1 MGMER
6 YRAIVR
12 LEEIRSH
19 MEQGEYDAAKVVADS
34 IRRERLKDSADL
46 FLLAS
51 VYRKCGEYDTAK
63 DFLLR
68 IYEKKVTWRVL
79 EELMEVCLAEK
90 NPEEAENYLRQYSRL
105 SGGDPRNYIYEYR
118 IGRQKHRPEEELL
131 PILQTLKAEEYSEK
145 YAYELAKLYHKMG
158 REQEC
163 MAECRDLILWFG
175 EGTYVERAKAL
186 QAYYRG
192 ELSAEDI
199 RMEAER
205 RVREAEERR
214 AQEEAEQRA
223 YEEEQRRLQEEQRRQ
238 EEELRLQEEENRGA
252 EEELRRL
259 EEEERFALEAMCR
272 SMAAERFNGEEMQEL
287 AGEGYSQAESLGYEE
302 EYTTASG
309 EYFEEEP
316 ELAYAYDVAEE
327 EVLDEVAATGM
338 YEPMWEEDATVSI
351 ETPVSDV
358 FAGTESDGE
367 SAEEDYEQISL
378 FGAAEEP
385 EDRTERLQEEP
396 EFGTMEPELQTEPE
410 PEDRT
415 VEIREE
421 SEIEDG
427 MPEVFEAEEE
437 VTELTEEI
445 EAEETVAEL
454 PEAFEAEETVAG
466 MQEEF
471 EPEYGSGYETGRQ
484 EKESEGNARFVSP
497 LGKELAP
504 RLLEKGI
511 VFEDIL
517 HEYAR
522 IERVRKQLL
531 RMLEVVVTVRKKCH
545 CLIITGERKSGKTT
559 LGTYL
564 AKLLYELSYVKSPRV
579 AKISGQRLNG
589 MNLYEKQSQLKDVCL
604 IVESA
609 GEMTEE
615 TTEGLL
621 DFIEHAGVLGT
632 VILEDNANA
641 MSRLLRNHAECNRMF
656 NNRVHLPKY
665 DGSELMG
672 FALEYIEQ
680 QDYVITAEAKR
691 FLAQQIEYITRTE
704 QKDGRL
710 VATMELVK
718 TALENADYR
727 NQGTILAMASAGNF
741 MAAET
746 LELTVEDFGII
757 Q

>member
-51 VYRKCGEYDTAK
+51 VYRKCGEYETAK

-90 NPEEAENYLRQYSRL
+90 NPEEAEGYLKQYSKL

-214 AQEEAEQRA
+214 AKE
-223 YEEEQRRLQEEQRRQ
+223 EEEQRRLAEEQSRLEA
-238 EEELRLQEEENRGA
+238 EEYA
-252 EEELRRL
+252 KAEELRRM
-259 EEEERFALEAMCR
+259 EEEERLALEAMCR
-272 SMAAERFNGEEMQEL
+272 SMAEEHFAVEGMTEDWDESSNRWEEAGDEDAENARD
-287 AGEGYSQAESLGYEE
+287 S
-302 EYTTASG
+302 
-309 EYFEEEP
+309 YFAAEEP
-316 ELAYAYDVAEE
+316 DQIYTSVAED
-327 EVLDEVAATGM
+327 VLEEVAATEL
-338 YEPMWEEDATVSI
+338 YEPMWEEDSTVSM
-351 ETPVSDV
+351 EVALSEA
-358 FAGTESDGE
+358 FADEE
-367 SAEEDYEQISL
+367 SAEEASESEDYEQMSL
-378 FGAAEEP
+378 FVAAE
-385 EDRTERLQEEP
+385 D
-396 EFGTMEPELQTEPE
+396 
-410 PEDRT
+410 DRT
-415 VEIREE
+415 VEIQGELK
-421 SEIEDG
+421 
-427 MPEVFEAEEE
+427 PEAME
-437 VTELTEEI
+437 VELSEEI
-445 EAEETVAEL
+445 EPEYDSEPEEAEL
-454 PEAFEAEETVAG
+454 
-466 MQEEF
+466 
-471 EPEYGSGYETGRQ
+471 
-484 EKESEGNARFVSP
+484 EKENEDDVRDAVSP
-497 LGKELAP
+497 LGKELSL
-504 RLLEKGI
+504 RLAERGL

-545 CLIITGERKSGKTT
+545 CLIITGEYKSGKTT

-564 AKLLYELSYVKSPRV
+564 AKLLYELSYVRSPRV

-589 MNLYEKQSQLKDVCL
+589 MNLYEKQAQLKDVCL

-665 DGSELMG
+665 DSNELMG
-672 FALEYIEQ
+672 FALEYVEQ

-741 MAAET
+741 QAAEA